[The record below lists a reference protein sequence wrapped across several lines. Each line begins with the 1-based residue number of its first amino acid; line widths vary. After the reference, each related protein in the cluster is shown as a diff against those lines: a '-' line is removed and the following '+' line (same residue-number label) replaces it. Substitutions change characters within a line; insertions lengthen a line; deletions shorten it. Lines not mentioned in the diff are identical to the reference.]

1 MYGYTVWPGAYSFKE
16 EIGLFIAFVKQQV
29 DDLIEKIEQTEEAI
43 DAVQLFD
50 QGMGGE
56 TIRLLLVTSRIAVM
70 KFICVTQSRT
80 ERSAFNFRTPNGY
93 CF

>member
-43 DAVQLFD
+43 DAV
-50 QGMGGE
+50 
-56 TIRLLLVTSRIAVM
+56 
-70 KFICVTQSRT
+70 
-80 ERSAFNFRTPNGY
+80 
-93 CF
+93 